1 MLNWICV
8 SQPISGDMAVYKDR
22 QEKRP
27 VIEVS
32 RTFAEHG
39 MEEATL
45 HLPLHTGTHVDY
57 PRHAIEGGRCSSDFQ
72 CFPAEFEALVV
83 DVAGSAEEAVDIDQA
98 RDLDLAGIEAVL
110 IRTRRSLLRRFD
122 PSFPWLTAAAAE
134 WLARFP
140 LRFVGIDQ
148 LGIERNQPDHAT
160 HVALLSRDILIIEG
174 LDLSAI
180 DGGRRRFRAFALGIR
195 GVEAEPLLV
204 YAAPADAAMEV
215 KR

>member
-8 SQPISGDMAVYKDR
+8 SQPISEDMAVYKDR
-22 QEKRP
+22 PEKRP
-27 VIEVS
+27 AIEIG
-32 RTFAEHG
+32 RTFAQHG

-57 PRHAIEGGRCSSDFQ
+57 PRHALEGGKCSSDFS
-72 CFPAEFEALVV
+72 CFPAEFTALVV
-83 DVAGSAEEAVDIDQA
+83 DVTGSAAESVDIGRL
-98 RDLDLAGIEAVL
+98 RDLELAGVQAVL
-110 IRTRRSLLRRFD
+110 LKTRRSLLRRFD
-122 PSFPWLTAAAAE
+122 PLFPWLTAEAAR

-160 HVALLSRDILIIEG
+160 HRVLLGRDILIIEG

-180 DGGRRRFRAFALGIR
+180 EGGRRRFRAFALGIR

-204 YAAPADAAMEV
+204 YAAPAAAAKEMSS
-215 KR
+215 